1 MTASKGLEGIIAAQS
16 SISSIV
22 GATLTYRGI
31 NIDDLAT
38 HADFE
43 EVVYLLWYDKLPT
56 LSELTEFKKE
66 LNNSAELPDE
76 VIKTIKEYPK
86 DVNTMAALRTAISM
100 LAFFDPDVQD
110 LSAEAN
116 QRKSKRI
123 LGQISTLIAAFY
135 RIRDGLEPVKPDTSL
150 GYAANFLYML
160 SGVKPDKISEEAFN
174 KALVLHADH
183 EFNASTFAAR
193 VTVATLTDMHS
204 GMVSAIGT
212 LKGPLHG
219 GANEQV
225 MTMLEEIGSLDRIEP
240 YLEEKFA
247 NKDKIMG
254 IGHRVY
260 KQGDPRAK
268 HLKEMSR
275 QLAELSGNRLWYEMS
290 IKIDEIVTS
299 RIGLLPNVDFYSAS
313 VYTYLGIPMD
323 LFTPIFAISR
333 ASGWTAHMM
342 EQYSNNRLIRP
353 RAEYTGLTYQE
364 YIPIADR
371 V

>member
-1 MTASKGLEGIIAAQS
+1 MSSQGLEGIIAAQS

-22 GATLTYRGI
+22 GATLTYRGY
-31 NIDDLAT
+31 NIDDLA
-38 HADFE
+38 DYSEFE

-56 LSELTEFKKE
+56 LTELENFKKE
-66 LNNSAELPDE
+66 LANSAEVPVE
-76 VIKTIKEYPK
+76 VLNSMKTYPK
-86 DVNTMAALRTAISM
+86 DVNTMAALRTAISQ
-100 LAFFDPDVQD
+100 LGFYDPDVQD

-116 QRKSKRI
+116 FRKAKRL
-123 LGQISTLIAAFY
+123 LGQISTIVAAFH
-135 RIRDGLEPVKPDTSL
+135 RIRLGLEPLAPDTSL

-160 SGVKPDKISEEAFN
+160 NGTKPESVSVEAFN

-183 EFNASTFAAR
+183 EFNASTFSSR
-193 VTVATLTDMHS
+193 VTVATLSDMHS
-204 GMVSAIGT
+204 GMVAAIGT

-225 MTMLEEIGSLDRIEP
+225 MAMLEEVGTLENVVP
-240 YLEEKFA
+240 YLENKFA
-247 NKDKIMG
+247 NKEKVMG

-275 QLAELSGNRLWYEMS
+275 LLAELTGDTKWYNMS
-290 IKIDEIVTS
+290 IKIDYIVTE

-313 VYTYLGIPMD
+313 VYTYLGIPRD

-333 ASGWTAHMM
+333 TSGWTAHMI
-342 EQYSNNRLIRP
+342 EQYTNNRLIRP
-353 RAEYTGLTYQE
+353 RAEYTGSTHEDYV
-364 YIPIADR
+364 PIEKR
-371 V
+371 